1 MGGGPSCL
9 SDDNKKLIL
18 SSGACAVVAPT
29 GAYPVPVL
37 DSYFNSCDVQS
48 NAMLPC
54 PTAMDPTLRNCNECG
69 PMNYPYFWNTSN
81 LSLQSHCISDA
92 ESNQQTYGNLGN
104 EFWRTDELV
113 FSMFMQHQT
122 TWWRIQDLCAGVKV
136 KNDAGATVPLEDL
149 LWPEFYHFYNMD
161 IGKCQVDAFLAK
173 YPETPDAAQT
183 ALKNNFTD
191 EVQALYGLLNGYD
204 WAASRLSINAQNTS
218 GKYPEEMGTMASALF
233 ILQYADWPI
242 DGPGGNIFWQD
253 QRGAT
258 GIDVKEGIKS
268 AYRRLPLEATDFVS
282 GFFGNPFWTADE
294 WQQAFRLALGV
305 DCGGAGVASNS
316 QLSSPADWFDVW
328 AQNYINAGLAAGG
341 NSADHYFDPKLH
353 AGEVNPYSDPDYSG
367 NLPYQIPVEDV
378 QGNMIHRVTIDPTAH
393 GYDNKC
399 DSKDITEKY
408 LPVLGGV
415 LLGGVTSMIV
425 PGEFAKVGAFG
436 LGAYTGY
443 EVISSVY
450 GRTTLWWEGTIY
462 QNEGEKN
469 AALAI
474 SVGFAPLCI
483 AGMFELGF
491 VPAQLSTGASKI
503 SFLGMV
509 GAMGYYILYP
519 GVSTILVDGGDFLE
533 MLLAPVSAV
542 TGVIHWIDDG
552 CSGHQMHWNTVCK
565 CEQSNAKP
573 LMTDALLQDLNG
585 VTGKQLQLR
594 TECMEA
600 ALTTGVWGTD
610 PYFMG
615 DCSSNGWMS
624 TPTACLSAGEWAY
637 DLWPQELESLARPM
651 KNQILPCLDPENP
664 SMLPPTEADAPC
676 AKYGKYARMGGATL
690 NRMGS
695 EKTCYDFRAP
705 GNTADPTQPGP
716 SMQLGLPT
724 SYDWSKVGPAAPA
737 QSDCVIL

>member
-18 SSGACAVVAPT
+18 SSGASAVVAPN
-29 GAYPVPVL
+29 GVYPIPVL
-37 DSYFNSCDVQS
+37 DNYFNTCDVTS
-48 NAMLPC
+48 NLLLPC
-54 PTAMDPTLRNCNECG
+54 PIALDAGLRNCNECG
-69 PMNYPYFWNTSN
+69 FTNNKIQWNASDLSAGPHCLTDAEYNSADAWNTDQV
-81 LSLQSHCISDA
+81 SLGI
-92 ESNQQTYGNLGN
+92 
-104 EFWRTDELV
+104 
-113 FSMFMQHQT
+113 FMQHQT
-122 TWWRIQDLCAGVKV
+122 TWARIQDLCGGVKV
-136 KNDAGATVPLEDL
+136 KNGAGIEVALEEL

-161 IGKCQVDAFLAK
+161 IGKCQVDNFLAA
-173 YPETPDAAQT
+173 YPETPVAAQT
-183 ALKNNFTD
+183 ALKNNFAD
-191 EVQALYGLLNGYD
+191 DIQAQFGLLNGYD
-204 WAASRLSINAQNTS
+204 WPNSRLTLNYQAGDGSTAFSTTAD
-218 GKYPEEMGTMASALF
+218 PAF
-233 ILQYADWPI
+233 ILGFANSQVEWTSAD
-242 DGPGGNIFWQD
+242 GKQG
-253 QRGAT
+253 T
-258 GIDVKEGIKS
+258 DVFEGLKA
-268 AYRRLPLEATDFVS
+268 AYRRLPLQDTDFVS
-282 GFFGNPFWTADE
+282 GYFGNPFWTDAE

-305 DCGGAGVASNS
+305 DCGGAGVAAGS
-316 QLSSPADWFDVW
+316 QISTPADWFDVW
-328 AQNYINAGLAAGG
+328 AQNYINAGLAGG
-341 NSADHYFDPKLH
+341 GGSADHYFDPKLH
-353 AGEVNPYSDPDYSG
+353 AGEVNPYSDPDYAG
-367 NLPYQIPVEDV
+367 NLPYQIPYDYVG
-378 QGNMIHRVTIDPTAH
+378 GNMIHRVTLDPTAH

-408 LPVLGGV
+408 LPILGGV

-450 GRTTLWWEGTIY
+450 GRTALWWQGTIY

-483 AGMFELGF
+483 AGLFELGF
-491 VPAQLSTGASKI
+491 VPVQLSTGASKI

-552 CSGHQMHWNTVCK
+552 CAGHQVHWNTVCK

-573 LMTDALLQDLNG
+573 LMTDALLEDLNG

-705 GNTADPTQPGP
+705 GNTTDPTQPGP